1 MESIGGAR
9 PTASQQEAQQSA
21 DRIRMLQQELATPEL
36 RQVLALTPD
45 QQSSLD
51 NWSRAKLAEL
61 ARDFDVDTS
70 ASQKRASWG
79 MRIASTLGAI
89 AICTAFVLFFMRYW
103 GYLDT
108 PAQVAIVIA
117 VPLVALA
124 GAEFASR
131 RERTLY
137 FTGLLALVAFASF
150 VMNLSVLGDIFN
162 IASTERALLAWG
174 AFAMVLAYRYGLRLQ
189 LALGLLLLIGYAAAA
204 VTAQFGYRWFDFDER
219 PELVALL
226 ALAVFWAPSVIPHQR
241 HSDFP
246 NVYRNVGAIA
256 FFICVFSLAEFGV
269 PSYLPFRQHD
279 VERLYEFVG
288 LATSSGAIWL
298 GIERNW
304 NGVVN
309 TSATAFVVFLYTRL
323 YNWWW
328 DAMPRY
334 LFFAV
339 IGALGIA
346 LVLVFKR
353 VRARMAQAGGPA

>member
-1 MESIGGAR
+1 MESTGGAHA
-9 PTASQQEAQQSA
+9 TASPQQAQQSA
-21 DRIRMLQQELATPEL
+21 DRIRMLQQELAAPEV

-45 QQSSLD
+45 QQSRFD
-51 NWSRAKLAEL
+51 DWSRAKLTEL
-61 ARDFDVDTS
+61 ARDFDVDTT
-70 ASQKRASWG
+70 ASQERASWG

-89 AICTAFVLFFMRYW
+89 AICTAVVLFFMRYW
-103 GYLDT
+103 GYLDV
-108 PAQVAIVIA
+108 PAQVAIVIV

-150 VMNLSVLGDIFN
+150 VLNLSVLGDIFN

-189 LALGLLLLIGYAAAA
+189 LALGLLLLISYAAAT
-204 VTAQFGYRWFDFDER
+204 VMAQFGYRWFNFAER
-219 PELVALL
+219 PEPVALL
-226 ALAVFWAPSVIPHQR
+226 TLAVFWTPSLIPHRR

-246 NVYRNVGAIA
+246 PVYRNVGAIA
-256 FFICVFSLAEFGV
+256 FFICVCSLAEFGV
-269 PSYLPFRQHD
+269 PSYLPLSQHS

-288 LATSSGAIWL
+288 LVTSAGAIWL
-298 GIERNW
+298 GIERSW
-304 NGVVN
+304 SGVVN
-309 TSATAFVVFLYTRL
+309 ASATAFVIFLYMRL

-328 DAMPRY
+328 DWMPRY
-334 LFFAV
+334 LFFAA

-353 VRARMAQAGGPA
+353 VRERMAPRGVPA